1 MSFLTKIL
9 TDESETLAFAKQLAA
24 LLPEKICI
32 YLHGPLGAGKTT
44 FTRGVIQ
51 AFGHTGLV
59 KSPTYTLVEP
69 YYLSTRAVYHFDLYR
84 LAEPEELEFI
94 GIRDYASQQAI
105 LIIEWPEKGKSWL
118 PPADLE
124 LFLTIDEQ
132 NHREIKVVSNGA
144 IGTTI
149 LTKLR

>member
-1 MSFLTKIL
+1 MSSLTKTL
-9 TDESETLAFAKQLAA
+9 SDEAETLAFAKQLAT
-24 LLPEKICI
+24 LLPEKICM

-44 FTRGVIQ
+44 FTRGIIQ
-51 AFGHTGLV
+51 ALGHTGLV

-69 YYLSTRAVYHFDLYR
+69 YHLSTRAVYHFDLYR
-84 LAEPEELEFI
+84 LAQPEELEFI
-94 GIRDYASQQAI
+94 GIRDYESQRAI
-105 LIIEWPEKGKSWL
+105 LIIEWPEKGRSWL

-124 LFLTIDEQ
+124 LFLTLGEQ
-132 NHREIKVVSNGA
+132 NQREIKVVPNRT